1 MCKPFLIL
9 AIVLL
14 FGPYPNH
21 AAAQVTGDKSQ
32 TPVAGN
38 AEAAERYQ
46 AGIKLTE
53 AGQFSEAVEN
63 LQEALRLNPQYADA
77 YAALG
82 RAYFKMRDWQKAA
95 VNIRRA
101 MELNKRLKA
110 HGNVASVK
118 TGIPSSATTRP
129 RRTANSTAAKLT
141 PTSPNIRVPQQT
153 SVNVPALKPPNPD
166 SETTRQPQ
174 EQKKSNASAPA
185 IATSPQI
192 KPPPQSNANVA
203 AVKPLT
209 PDPGPTR
216 QPKPLEKVGAPA
228 PSTNATTQINLPQR
242 SSSEAAAVRFS
253 TPAFQTTLQL
263 NQPEKIS
270 VLEPDAFTTP
280 EIELPQQTLRS
291 DAAAVVRF
299 STPVFKTTLPHNQ
312 VEEVSVLPLAAFTTP
327 EIELPQP
334 TEGEVAAVRFPT
346 PEFKTRLHPNQL
358 EKVSFLESATAS
370 APVINLPQH
379 IWGGAAALIR
389 FSTPEFKTRLHPSQ
403 VEKISL
409 PSPDTATTP
418 EIQLPQQTNA
428 NVAVVKPQSS
438 GLEATRKP
446 EQGREVSAPAPG
458 TNTAPQIKLS
468 AEVKPLSPTLENT
481 RQSEKREE
489 IIPAPATTTTTPV
502 KMPEVSSAA
511 GVKSSSPESETSRQP
526 AQAATDVPDLKSG
539 HDKVSPQKQD
549 PEAVQVSMIRTPLS
563 SPVETKSVVPSS
575 AKFSDDVSLTKIY
588 RIGPSDVL
596 DVRINHAQ
604 SPRSTLSTVSP
615 SGFLE
620 HPTLPEPILVVGLT
634 AAEIATKME
643 TELAK
648 RALIEN
654 AKVTVGVRDYASHS
668 VLVSGLVKDPGTKFL
683 RREAIPLYVVVA
695 DAQPLPEA
703 AKVTVVRNEPSKIF
717 EIDLTQPAD
726 MNLLVRSGDVVT
738 LHRNVTQFI
747 YIGGE
752 VKFPGEKTFRRGLT
766 LTQVIISAGVLPKA
780 KRAEIGRDNGEGFV
794 VETRFSLKDIQSGKA
809 VDPILQP
816 GDRIMVLR

>member
-9 AIVLL
+9 AILLL

-82 RAYFKMRDWQKAA
+82 RAYFKMRDWQKAS
-95 VNIRRA
+95 VNLRRA

-110 HGNVASVK
+110 HGNVSGVK
-118 TGIPSSATTRP
+118 TGISSSATTRP
-129 RRTANSTAAKLT
+129 RRTENSTAAKLT

-228 PSTNATTQINLPQR
+228 PSTNATTHINLPQR
-242 SSSEAAAVRFS
+242 RASEAAAVRFS
-253 TPAFQTTLQL
+253 TPAFQ
-263 NQPEKIS
+263 
-270 VLEPDAFTTP
+270 
-280 EIELPQQTLRS
+280 
-291 DAAAVVRF
+291 
-299 STPVFKTTLPHNQ
+299 TTLPHNQ

-346 PEFKTRLHPNQL
+346 PEFKTTLQPNQL

-446 EQGREVSAPAPG
+446 EQRREVSAPAPG

-489 IIPAPATTTTTPV
+489 ITPAPATTTTSPV
-502 KMPEVSSAA
+502 KMPEVGNAA
-511 GVKSSSPESETSRQP
+511 GVKSSSPESETLRQP
-526 AQAATDVPDLKSG
+526 AQAATDVPALKSG

-549 PEAVQVSMIRTPLS
+549 QEAVQVSMIRTPLS

-575 AKFSDDVSLTKIY
+575 AKFSDDVSPTKIY

-747 YIGGE
+747 YVGGE

-766 LTQVIISAGVLPKA
+766 LTQVIISAGVFPKA

-794 VETRFSLKDIQSGKA
+794 VETRFSLKDIQSGKT
-809 VDPILQP
+809 VDPLLQP